1 MSVEKLE
8 ELAEEHSRYF
18 HVRGLRRAVEIAEV
32 IKKGEAA
39 GDDFSSIPSGLEEAS
54 ADMKKAIAVREMY
67 DEFGTKLKEAG
78 FEVASF
84 ELGGEIFTEGQAQ
97 TDSSIAG
104 PISPEKP
111 ARRARET
118 GGSREALPKG
128 ARQRILVL
136 GMLEGNED
144 GTDWK
149 YQKLTEALPDIYKD
163 LLSRKRGSVKV
174 YPNYYQGAAQQTLDA
189 FITNLSVV
197 DRVNEVTSGILREIK
212 SDPKFEEITVEQ
224 IAKALR
230 REISYQELIGQN
242 SPAIT
247 APALIIGPHP
257 LPSGPEESEPP
268 QPDVEVD
275 LGKIALPKMP
285 ERNTTLQE
293 RVAYSLMLIDPRRN
307 GFEFEN
313 LEAVIREVYE
323 EELDKLTGDARRK
336 RIRELTDS
344 AQRNLNGFVFL
355 LQKSTRQEDDQVAP
369 LVRNFLNWVER
380 QPYYDGFAVEDIIKV
395 LERKMSF
402 DEVVEAI
409 KVVGRETNH
418 AKKNGKKPDDENQ
431 TFQPRLNRQ
440 HKYLIV
446 ERILALDP
454 KERQKLGILLS
465 PEDKTRLSNIRRKI
479 EQSVPNIAFTARGYT
494 DTLVAKLKMALANQD
509 LYLKHLKDGE
519 SYLIYQCL
527 KGVRTQAQIEE
538 LIRILR

>member
-1 MSVEKLE
+1 MSEERFRNLGEAFARDLRDRGQRLLE
-8 ELAEEHSRYF
+8 ESTAVVSERSDVNEEVLVYARNKFNEGAESIRQSQLAKRLFDEFDQALVDAGLSVPFYQFLTRYLAEE
-18 HVRGLRRAVEIAEV
+18 
-32 IKKGEAA
+32 
-39 GDDFSSIPSGLEEAS
+39 
-54 ADMKKAIAVREMY
+54 
-67 DEFGTKLKEAG
+67 
-78 FEVASF
+78 
-84 ELGGEIFTEGQAQ
+84 
-97 TDSSIAG
+97 
-104 PISPEKP
+104 
-111 ARRARET
+111 
-118 GGSREALPKG
+118 
-128 ARQRILVL
+128 
-136 GMLEGNED
+136 
-144 GTDWK
+144 
-149 YQKLTEALPDIYKD
+149 
-163 LLSRKRGSVKV
+163 
-174 YPNYYQGAAQQTLDA
+174 
-189 FITNLSVV
+189 V
-197 DRVNEVTSGILREIK
+197 DRVDLSSSHPVIQEPAINPVKTAPRKEKAHWGDRRRALILGLIELNEDHTDFKYPTLKELTPVVYADKLAGPGKGRVANYRFNANKSVESFIEDLMSEDRKKNAAAIL
-212 SDPKFEEITVEQ
+212 EEIRSRPEFANITDEQ
-224 IAKALR
+224 LAKALR

-344 AQRNLNGFVFL
+344 AQRNINGFVFL